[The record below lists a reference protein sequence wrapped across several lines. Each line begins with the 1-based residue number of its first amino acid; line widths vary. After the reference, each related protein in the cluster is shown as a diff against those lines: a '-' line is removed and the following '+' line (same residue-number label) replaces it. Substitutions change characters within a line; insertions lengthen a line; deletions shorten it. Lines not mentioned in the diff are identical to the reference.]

1 MRTSNV
7 EHRTSNIEPKRKR
20 GGYVRPEKRK
30 CERRTSNFELRT
42 SNIEPKR
49 KRGGYVFS
57 QSRVGKRCH
66 AGANLGYAAV
76 VRVGAFYC
84 VGFLLIVN
92 EKPETS
98 GFSLFIRPA
107 GGSPAGEFFLLVR
120 FDAIRRLSFFGL
132 DGRFP
137 RVWSRLVSRGDARCC
152 RAQTSLSKSPRDRAG
167 C

>member
-1 MRTSNV
+1 
-7 EHRTSNIEPKRKR
+7 
-20 GGYVRPEKRK
+20 
-30 CERRTSNFELRT
+30 
-42 SNIEPKR
+42 
-49 KRGGYVFS
+49 
-57 QSRVGKRCH
+57 
-66 AGANLGYAAV
+66 V

-137 RVWSRLVSRGDARCC
+137 RVWSRLVSWAPNSGQGPAKISYGGRG
-152 RAQTSLSKSPRDRAG
+152 AG
-167 C
+167 KGLRVR